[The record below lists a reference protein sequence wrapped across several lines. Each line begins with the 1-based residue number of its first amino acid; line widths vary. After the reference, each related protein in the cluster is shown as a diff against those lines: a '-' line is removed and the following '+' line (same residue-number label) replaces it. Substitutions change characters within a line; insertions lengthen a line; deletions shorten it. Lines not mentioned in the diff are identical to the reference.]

1 MNATNNENAM
11 DPNSNS
17 VSQVSDNYQNVQQAA
32 STHQAHPTILP
43 LSEQKYRVCVCDFIN
58 NMLFFESRTKKYELQ
73 HDKSCELIAPKLST
87 RIDPKH
93 FAT

>member
-17 VSQVSDNYQNVQQAA
+17 VSQISDNPQHVQQV
-32 STHQAHPTILP
+32 SIHQAHTTISP
-43 LSEQKYRVCVCDFIN
+43 LSEQKYRVCVCAFLN
-58 NMLFFESRTKKYELQ
+58 NMLFFELRTKIYELQ